1 MAFYRFPAVVD
12 VAQCKRAFRAG
23 LDAMPFSADEA
34 DLVVDEA
41 RVAFTANIRV
51 FEAVGLA

>member
-1 MAFYRFPAVVD
+1 MAFYRFPAVAD

-23 LDAMPFSADEA
+23 LDGLPLSAEEA

-51 FEAVGLA
+51 FEAVAM